1 MGLGMP
7 EVILILVVALI
18 VFGPRKLPELGK
30 SLGQAMTQ
38 FRRASD
44 DFKRTWEQEVETEKY
59 RKGETASSSS
69 SHDYSSS
76 SSNGSE
82 GSDGSYG
89 DSYNP
94 YSSDADSH
102 QTSSATDEKQN
113 ESSATDSPAKPDAT
127 KTEVAASA
135 TAGEAKQ
142 KHWI

>member
-7 EVILILVVALI
+7 EVILILVIALI

-76 SSNGSE
+76 SSDS
-82 GSDGSYG
+82 SYG

-94 YSSDADSH
+94 YSSDTDSH
-102 QTSSATDEKQN
+102 QTSSSAGEKQN
-113 ESSATDSPAKPDAT
+113 ESSATDSAAKPDAA

-135 TAGEAKQ
+135 AAGEPKQ

>member
-7 EVILILVVALI
+7 EVILILVIALI

-59 RKGETASSSS
+59 RKGETAGSSSGS
-69 SHDYSSS
+69 GYSSS
-76 SSNGSE
+76 SG
-82 GSDGSYG
+82 YG

-94 YSSDADSH
+94 YSGEADSYAASS
-102 QTSSATDEKQN
+102 TSEKQS
-113 ESSATDSPAKPDAT
+113 EAADSSKSETA
-127 KTEVAASA
+127 KTEVAAA
-135 TAGEAKQ
+135 GAGVGTTAEPKQ

>member
-7 EVILILVVALI
+7 EVILILVIALI

-59 RKGETASSSS
+59 RKGDTASSSS

-76 SSNGSE
+76 SSDG
-82 GSDGSYG
+82 GDGSYG

-94 YSSDADSH
+94 YGSDTDAH
-102 QTSSATDEKQN
+102 QASSSADVKHN
-113 ESSATDSPAKPDAT
+113 ESSGTDSPAKPDAA

-135 TAGEAKQ
+135 AAGESKQ